1 VDLSLQLS
9 LLGRASL
16 AALLGFAIGLERE
29 FRGKS
34 AGDRTFA
41 LLAFA
46 AAAVTGIGSE
56 VLGPDGASRVIQGVV
71 TGVGFLGAG
80 LIFRRAPGDV
90 QGLTTAASSWAAT
103 AIGVVVGMGAYI
115 AATFGA
121 ALVLVIL
128 ELDRLPL
135 LRRIRAQAESAG
147 PRQRFGETDP
157 PPEDP

>member
-1 VDLSLQLS
+1 MDLSLQLS

-46 AAAVTGIGSE
+46 AAAVTGIGAE

-103 AIGVVVGMGAYI
+103 AIGVVVGMGAYV

-121 ALVLVIL
+121 ALVLIIL
-128 ELDRLPL
+128 ELDRIPI
-135 LRRIRAQAESAG
+135 LRRIRAQAEAAG
-147 PRQRFGETDP
+147 PTRGSQEPDL
-157 PPEDP
+157 PPE